1 MKSFFLLLFCL
12 IPLCFACDDVQEK
25 PLPRLEDPLHTGRI
39 DFSGMGRIYYEITGP
54 DFETP
59 NVAVGDTLVVF
70 GDARVDGDVVLPERN
85 WMAAYASDATPL
97 ITITPAWTGPEGT
110 PPGGTYDLRG
120 KLVDSAGVELELFS
134 AQGELEQVEESEE
147 SDAMRFELLLDGDDT
162 IEGQLYAP
170 ITITAARLPHDT
182 AKVYTLVIEH
192 VYTTGEMIYRHTTHT
207 EFAQV
212 WRAPLPNTILYQ
224 QIIRWGSQW
233 IDATVEDLGEPTE
246 NQLADVLLL
255 SLPKLVPLGYRY
267 GSLVR
272 PVPYTNKA
280 EVFLDYKQSA
290 CGEFYGF
297 FMDLVE
303 TQGIDANYLIF
314 MFPNPSPDWYSMYQT
329 IDIPAL
335 GRESKVWR
343 YGDHGLVEVNGRVY
357 DPTYVLIKE
366 NADEYEDYLFANFC
380 YGDEGKCGRG
390 NTWCLIPDGPQG
402 ICADNEP
409 GYDPELGFMRYRGE
423 TY

>member
-1 MKSFFLLLFCL
+1 MKSNILLLISL
-12 IPLCFACDDVQEK
+12 VLLLPACWEK
-25 PLPRLEDPLHTGRI
+25 NDTGLPRLEDPLRTGRI
-39 DFSGMGRIYYEITGP
+39 DFSGQGRIYYEITGP

-70 GDARVDGDVVLPERN
+70 GDARIDGDLVRPERN

-97 ITITPAWTGPEGT
+97 ITFTPTWIGSGEDPPE
-110 PPGGTYDLRG
+110 GTYDLRG
-120 KLVDSAGVELELFS
+120 RLVDSTGVELELFS
-134 AQGELEQVEESEE
+134 VQGELERIEDADGGEYELF
-147 SDAMRFELLLDGDDT
+147 SDPEAP
-162 IEGQLYAP
+162 EGAAYAP
-170 ITITAARLPHDT
+170 ITVTAARLPHDT

-192 VYTTGEMIYRHTTHT
+192 VYTTGEMTYRRVTHT
-207 EFAQV
+207 EFAQG
-212 WRAPLPNTILYQ
+212 WRAPLPGTKLYQ
-224 QIIRWGSQW
+224 QIIRWGSSW
-233 IDATVEDLGEPTE
+233 IDAQVEDLGEPTE

-255 SLPKLVPLGYRY
+255 SLPNLVPLGYRY
-267 GSLVR
+267 GSILR
-272 PVPYTNKA
+272 PDPYTNKA

-314 MFPNPSPDWYSMYQT
+314 MFTDPTPDWYSMYQT

-357 DPTYVLIKE
+357 DPTYLLIKE

-380 YGDEGKCGRG
+380 YGAEGRCGRG

-409 GYDPELGFMRYRGE
+409 GYHEEIGFMRFRGE
-423 TY
+423 SY

>member
-1 MKSFFLLLFCL
+1 MKSFFLFLLSLCLLFT
-12 IPLCFACDDVQEK
+12 ACDDAQPT
-25 PLPRLEDPLHTGRI
+25 PLPLLEDPLRTERI
-39 DFSGMGRIYYEITGP
+39 DFSGGGRIYYEITGP
-54 DFETP
+54 DWDTP
-59 NVAVGDTLVVF
+59 NVAVGDTLVVS
-70 GDARVDGDVVLPERN
+70 GQARVDGDVVLPERN

-97 ITITPAWTGPEGT
+97 LTFQPAWSGPGETAPEGT
-110 PPGGTYDLRG
+110 YQLRG
-120 KLVDSAGVELELFS
+120 TLVDSAGVELELFS
-134 AQGELEQVEESEE
+134 AQGALASLEGS
-147 SDAMRFELLLDGDDT
+147 
-162 IEGQLYAP
+162 YAP
-170 ITITAARLPHDT
+170 IPVTAVQLPHDT

-192 VYTTGEMIYRHTTHT
+192 TYTTGEATYHRVTNT

-212 WRAPLPNTILYQ
+212 WRAPLPNTKLYQ
-224 QIIRWGSQW
+224 QIIRWGSSW
-233 IDATVEDLGEPTE
+233 IDAHVEDLGEPTE
-246 NQLADVLLL
+246 NQIADLLLL

-314 MFPNPSPDWYSMYQT
+314 MFPNPTPDWYSMYQT
-329 IDIPAL
+329 IDIAAL

-343 YGDHGLVEVNGRVY
+343 YGDHGLTEVNGRVY
-357 DPTYVLIKE
+357 DPTYLLIKE

-380 YGDEGKCGRG
+380 YGAEGKCGRG

-409 GYDPELGFMRYRGE
+409 GYDPDLGFVRYRGE